1 MKNSKQFASIFTI
14 PSLTEGVELTVG
26 EGVEL
31 TVGEG
36 VELTVGESV
45 GLTVGPE
52 GGGGLGHF
60 PGLLIPHTVHILSVW
75 MLSLSGVRLASSS
88 KPALIAQHSSL

>member
-1 MKNSKQFASIFTI
+1 MNNSKKFASMFTI
-14 PSLTEGVELTVG
+14 PSLTEGVELFTIPSLTD
-26 EGVEL
+26 GVEL

-36 VELTVGESV
+36 V

-60 PGLLIPHTVHILSVW
+60 PGLLIPHNVHILSVW
-75 MLSLSGVRLASSS
+75 MLSLSGVRLAPSS
-88 KPALIAQHSSL
+88 KPALIAQHSSS